1 MTTIDE
7 AIIAALSA
15 APALGFAAHPQGAS
29 QDAKKPFV
37 IYSRTS
43 EPIMTIHG
51 YAGIT
56 RHDVIFECWANRKRD
71 ASAIALALR
80 NRITSTAAGLVWEE
94 ILAPEDDYA
103 PDTDEFIE
111 YVAFRFWH

>member
-7 AIIAALSA
+7 VIIAALSA
-15 APALGFAAHPQGAS
+15 APALGFAVYPRVADE
-29 QDAKKPFV
+29 DAKKPFV
-37 IYSRTS
+37 IYRRTS

-56 RHDVIFECWANRKRD
+56 SHDVIFQCWAKRALD

-80 NRITSTAAGLVWEE
+80 TRIASTEGLVSEE
-94 ILAPEDDYA
+94 ILAPENDYA
-103 PDTDEFIE
+103 PDTDEFVE

>member
-1 MTTIDE
+1 MTTIDQ

-15 APALGFAAHPQGAS
+15 APALGFAVYPQVAS

-56 RHDVIFECWANRKRD
+56 SHEVIFQCWAKRKRD

-80 NRITSTAAGLVWEE
+80 TRITSTAGLIWEE

-103 PDTDEFIE
+103 PDTDEFLE